1 MIASVGDIIR
11 DILFIV
17 LIIFIPILSIFA
29 VRLLLK
35 LARSFE
41 NLNQTLDDARPQL
54 NMLLANLNTTV
65 EDMNGELGKVID
77 LTTEVQ
83 DMINRLDSSIQ
94 TLDVAMKS
102 PALRYGGMAAGML
115 TTSMLVRSRS
125 KKSMKKAGK
134 RKKKE

>member
-77 LTTEVQ
+77 LTSEVQ
-83 DMINRLDSSIQ
+83 EMINRLDSSIQ

-125 KKSMKKAGK
+125 KKSMKKSGK

>member
-11 DILFIV
+11 NILFIV